1 MSGYDGIA
9 ISSFDFHHSMLADEL
24 RTTSFLSAIDAS
36 VRPGDIVVDIGT
48 GTGVLSV
55 FAAKAGASRV
65 YAIEQEPIIGV
76 AREIA
81 ARNGLSDIIT
91 FIQGS
96 SLEIDLP
103 EKADVLITETIG
115 NMALDEGI
123 ITWITD
129 ARERFLK
136 PGGTTI
142 PLDIDVIANL
152 VCVPIDYEMI
162 ERWSQPML
170 GLDFAPLSRVA
181 RNNIHWVDLSRAQ
194 FVTRPVTVFSTDFP
208 PNPAPMSSIRT
219 VDAIKDVNVH
229 GIGVWFRSSLTADI
243 HITNEAPNGVPS
255 WEHGFLPL
263 DEPMAVRRGQAI
275 EIEIGSS
282 INGADWNWRVG
293 SEPMHSTLDGRLSAS
308 DKMGNARTSQT

>member
-24 RTTSFLSAIDAS
+24 RTTSFLSAIEAT
-36 VRPGDIVVDIGT
+36 VNPGDVVVDIGT

-65 YAIEQEPIIGV
+65 YAIEQEPIIGI

-81 ARNGLSDIIT
+81 SRNGLSDIIT
-91 FIQGS
+91 FVEGA
-96 SLEIDLP
+96 SLEVELP

-136 PGGTTI
+136 PEGISI
-142 PLDIDVIANL
+142 PLDIDVVASLIS
-152 VCVPIDYEMI
+152 VPTEYENI
-162 ERWSQPML
+162 ERWSQPLL
-170 GLDFAPLSRVA
+170 GLDFFPLAHLA
-181 RNNIHWVDLSRAQ
+181 RNNIHWVDLSRAE
-194 FVTRPVTVFSTDFP
+194 FATRPISVFSTDFSED
-208 PNPAPMSSIRT
+208 AVPMST
-219 VDAIKDVNVH
+219 VVTVEAIKDVNVH
-229 GIGVWFRSSLTADI
+229 GIGVWFRSSLTVDV
-243 HITNEAPNGVPS
+243 HITNEAPNSVPS

-263 DEPMAVRRGQAI
+263 DEPVSVRRGQKI
-275 EIEIGSS
+275 EMEIGSS
-282 INGADWNWRVG
+282 TNGANWVWRVG
-293 SEPMHSTLDGRLSAS
+293 SEGMHSTLDGRLNPS
-308 DKMGNARTSQT
+308 DIV

>member
-1 MSGYDGIA
+1 MSGYNGIA
-9 ISSFDFHHSMLADEL
+9 VSSFDFHHSMLADEM
-24 RTTSFLSAIDAS
+24 RTTSFLSAIEAS
-36 VRPGDIVVDIGT
+36 VRPGDVVVDIGT

-136 PGGTTI
+136 PEGTTI

-152 VCVPIDYEMI
+152 VSVPTDYEMI
-162 ERWSQPML
+162 ERWSRPLL
-170 GLDFAPLSRVA
+170 GLDFGPLSHVA

-194 FVTRPVTVFSTDFP
+194 FATRPVTVFSTDFP
-208 PNPAPMSSIRT
+208 PNPAPMST
-219 VDAIKDVNVH
+219 VATVEVVKDVNVH
-229 GIGVWFRSSLTADI
+229 GIGVWFRSSLTSDV

-263 DEPMAVRRGQAI
+263 DQPMAVRRGEVI
-275 EIEIGSS
+275 EIEVGSS

-293 SEPMHSTLDGRLSAS
+293 SEPMHSTLDGRLDAS
-308 DKMGNARTSQT
+308 DKMNNAHTSQT

>member
-24 RTTSFLSAIDAS
+24 RTTSFLSAIEAT
-36 VRPGDIVVDIGT
+36 VNPGDIVVDIGT

-55 FAAKAGASRV
+55 FAAKAGAARV

-81 ARNGLSDIIT
+81 SRNGLSDIIT
-91 FIQGS
+91 FVEGS
-96 SLEIDLP
+96 SLDVELP

-129 ARERFLK
+129 ARDRFLK
-136 PGGTTI
+136 PEGISI
-142 PLDIDVIANL
+142 PLDIDVVASLIS
-152 VCVPIDYEMI
+152 VPTEYENI
-162 ERWSQPML
+162 ERWSQPLL
-170 GLDFAPLSRVA
+170 GLDFFPLGHIA
-181 RNNIHWVDLSRAQ
+181 RNNIHWVDLSRAE
-194 FVTRPVTVFSTDFP
+194 FASRPVSVFSTDFSGE
-208 PNPAPMSSIRT
+208 AVPMST
-219 VDAIKDVNVH
+219 VVTVEAIKEVNVH
-229 GIGVWFRSSLTADI
+229 GIGVWFRSSLTTDI

-263 DEPMAVRRGQAI
+263 DEPVSVHRGQKM
-275 EIEIGSS
+275 EMEIGSS
-282 INGADWNWRVG
+282 TNGANWVWRVG
-293 SEPMHSTLDGRLSAS
+293 SEGMHSTLDGRLNAS
-308 DKMGNARTSQT
+308 DTL

>member
-24 RTTSFLSAIDAS
+24 RTSSFLAAIKAS
-36 VRPGDIVVDIGT
+36 VRPGDVVVDIGT

-81 ARNGLSDIIT
+81 SRNGLSDIIT

-123 ITWITD
+123 ITWIVD
-129 ARERFLK
+129 GRERFLK
-136 PGGTTI
+136 PRGIAI
-142 PLDIDVIANL
+142 PLDIDVIASL
-152 VCVPIDYEMI
+152 VCVPTDYENI
-162 ERWSQPML
+162 ERWSRPLL
-170 GLDFAPLSRVA
+170 GLDFAPLGHVA
-181 RNNIHWVDLSRAQ
+181 RNNIHWADLSRAQ
-194 FVTRPVTVFSTDFP
+194 FATRPVTVFSTDFP
-208 PNPAPMSSIRT
+208 TGATPMST
-219 VDAIKDVNVH
+219 VTTVEAIKDVNVH

-263 DEPMAVRRGQAI
+263 DQPMAVQRGQQL
-275 EIEIGSS
+275 EMEIGSS
-282 INGADWNWRVG
+282 VDGANWAWRVG
-293 SEPMHSTLDGRLSAS
+293 SEPMHSTLDGRLDQS
-308 DKMGNARTSQT
+308 DRVGRAHTSLT